1 MTLDQ
6 IQKNPE
12 FKNTNSNFNSKNVE
26 SNFVKLNPLE
36 MTSNAPLTL
45 KILTKDGSSSSSVY
59 RLSPNFLVMT
69 KVPSS
74 FENGYQIIQTQM
86 GGAYVVRSESNIG
99 VIIGAVIGVVVF
111 LAIIMAIVVVLVKN
125 PKYIDSIRKRARYAQ
140 RSMFSKV

>member
-45 KILTKDGSSSSSVY
+45 KILTKDGSSSSNVY
-59 RLSPNFLVMT
+59 RLSPNL
-69 KVPSS
+69 
-74 FENGYQIIQTQM
+74 
-86 GGAYVVRSESNIG
+86 
-99 VIIGAVIGVVVF
+99 
-111 LAIIMAIVVVLVKN
+111 
-125 PKYIDSIRKRARYAQ
+125 
-140 RSMFSKV
+140 